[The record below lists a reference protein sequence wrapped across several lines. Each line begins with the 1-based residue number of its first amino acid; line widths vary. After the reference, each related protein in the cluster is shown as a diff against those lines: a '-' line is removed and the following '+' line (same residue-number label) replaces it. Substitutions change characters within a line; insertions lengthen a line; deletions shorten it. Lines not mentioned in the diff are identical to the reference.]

1 MENSILSQQT
11 RDDSSD
17 SEHSVNLNSSD
28 SAHSSDNND
37 QVPCTSARSSR
48 SFDKFH
54 TEKHQSIT
62 DSVTGNQTNRLD
74 IQSAINVQI
83 LSQLDN
89 LGKRLEKIEGKKCKA
104 TLDRSKIKKSHKTTD
119 NVMEI
124 SKPTVNLPHSSV
136 SSTTIKS
143 MRQDAILQAK
153 VDERLQELSE
163 LAKTGTFSKLKSRR
177 GGKEEVLVKNR
188 VKWPHE
194 FVLSGA
200 NKERVTYD
208 QLNITQWVA
217 GFGRTIR
224 EESDPHLKAHML
236 DYMIALMDDANDFS
250 WGSAKASHAVLLCRM
265 EQGEVKNFA
274 DTLAIKRI
282 RRANA
287 QKFGPANQFSNSVGY
302 TSGQKFA
309 KTTKSMPCHYFNQG
323 TCLQG
328 RSHET
333 RGVLYKHICEAC
345 FANNGKTFPHPEVEC
360 KSKSKNSKND

>member
-1 MENSILSQQT
+1 MSVKSKKQYNLRSNKGTSIQVPLELQVSDDTRFLNSILENSILSPQT

-17 SEHSVNLNSSD
+17 SDHSVNLNSSD
-28 SAHSSDNND
+28 SAHSSDDND
-37 QVPCTSARSSR
+37 QVPCISDRSSR

-54 TEKHQSIT
+54 TEKHQST
-62 DSVTGNQTNRLD
+62 SDSVTGNQTSRLD

-89 LGKRLEKIEGKKCKA
+89 LGKRLEKIEGKSAKRLRIEVKLRNHTKLR
-104 TLDRSKIKKSHKTTD
+104 TLLR
-119 NVMEI
+119 
-124 SKPTVNLPHSSV
+124 KPQGLESIRHNLP
-136 SSTTIKS
+136 IES

-163 LAKTGTFSKLKSRR
+163 LAKTGTFSKLKSQR
-177 GGKEEVLVKNR
+177 GGKVEVLVKNR

-208 QLNITQWVA
+208 QLNVTQWVA

-224 EESDPHLKAHML
+224 EESDPDLKAHML

-274 DTLAIKRI
+274 DTVAIERI

-287 QKFGPANQFSNSVGY
+287 QKFGPANQF
-302 TSGQKFA
+302 
-309 KTTKSMPCHYFNQG
+309 
-323 TCLQG
+323 
-328 RSHET
+328 
-333 RGVLYKHICEAC
+333 
-345 FANNGKTFPHPEVEC
+345 
-360 KSKSKNSKND
+360 